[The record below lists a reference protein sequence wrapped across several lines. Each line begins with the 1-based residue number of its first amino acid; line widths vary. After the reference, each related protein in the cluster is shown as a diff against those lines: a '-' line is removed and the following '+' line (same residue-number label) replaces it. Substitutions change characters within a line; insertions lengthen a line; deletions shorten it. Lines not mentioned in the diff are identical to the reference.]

1 MTDSM
6 ILDIL
11 KQIAKGVATQF
22 GTDCEVVVHSLQD
35 NDIESSI
42 VAIENGHVTNRKLY
56 DGPSRAV
63 LEAISEKGVHE
74 DHLAYLT
81 KTREGKVLKSSTI
94 VIRDEKSRPTHVL
107 SINYDITALSVA
119 QSGINALLNTQ
130 KPEDNSEP
138 QAIVQSVNELLDELI
153 EKAMQISNK
162 PVAYMTK
169 DEKVRAVQFLNQQG
183 AFLITKSGD
192 KVSKHFG
199 ISKYTL
205 YSYIDAENVV

>member
-1 MTDSM
+1 MAEII
-6 ILDIL
+6 ILNVL
-11 KQIAKGVATQF
+11 KQIAKGIAAQF
-22 GTDCEVVVHSLQD
+22 GTDCEVVVHSLRD

-42 VAIENGHVTNRKLY
+42 AAIENGHVTKRKLN

-63 LEAISEKGVHE
+63 LEALSDKGAHD

-81 KTREGKVLKSSTI
+81 KTRDGKVLKSSTI
-94 VIRDEKSRPTHVL
+94 IIRDEKARPTHVL

-119 QSGINALLNTQ
+119 QNGINALLNTQ
-130 KPEDNSEP
+130 KPEGNDEP

-153 EKAMQISNK
+153 EKAMKIANK
-162 PVAYMTK
+162 PVALMTK
-169 DEKVRAVQFLNQQG
+169 DDKVRAVQFLNAQG

-205 YSYIDAENVV
+205 YSYIDAE

>member
-1 MTDSM
+1 MAEII
-6 ILDIL
+6 ILDVL
-11 KQIAKGVATQF
+11 KQIAKGIAAQF
-22 GTDCEVVVHSLQD
+22 GTDCEVVVHSLRD

-42 VAIENGHVTNRKLY
+42 AAIENGHVTNRKLN

-63 LEAISEKGVHE
+63 LEALSDKGAHE

-81 KTREGKVLKSSTI
+81 KTRDGKVLKSSTI
-94 VIRDEKSRPTHVL
+94 IIRDDKARPTHVL

-119 QSGINALLNTQ
+119 QNGINALLNTQ
-130 KPEDNSEP
+130 KPEEDEP

-153 EKAMQISNK
+153 DKAMKIANK
-162 PVAYMTK
+162 PVALMTK
-169 DEKVRAVQFLNQQG
+169 DDKVRAVQFLNQQG

-205 YSYIDAENVV
+205 YSYIDAEQ